1 MTDLTAKEL
10 CGGRPDDLRT
20 LGTRTQGDMDDRPA
34 AGLQL
39 AARRGVAFVA
49 GVARTH
55 RLWIVRFLAGV
66 YTEVFRGT
74 SALVMIFWVFF
85 VLPIAFGW
93 QLVPMWAG
101 TLALGLTYGAYG
113 SEIVRG
119 ALKAVDPA
127 QQEGGIAL
135 SFTPWQ
141 RMRLILLPQAVP
153 EMIPPFS
160 NLLIELLKGTALVSV
175 MGMGDLAFSGNLVR
189 LALQE
194 SAEIYTYLLVIYFV
208 IAFLLTR
215 VMRGLEKKLKAGVG
229 KEPERG
235 VSAHELKRAQ
245 TTGVGGGV
253 GGASMKW
260 DWDAVSDFMPYF
272 WDGLVVTLQAL
283 VLGSLISFVARP
295 GVGAA
300 DARAV
305 ALGALAGRRGHG
317 VHPQHP
323 AAGAAVLPLLRAARV
338 GRDPLGADHRCDR
351 RSGCTTRRTRC
362 RSTGPASRPCR
373 PASGRRRPR

>member
-1 MTDLTAKEL
+1 MTSGLWEL
-10 CGGRPDDLRT
+10 VLKGVWVTVQLLVCSAL
-20 LGTRTQGDMDDRPA
+20 
-34 AGLQL
+34 L
-39 AARRGVAFVA
+39 AAAVSFVV

-55 RLWIVRFLAGV
+55 RLWIVRFLAGF

-85 VLPIAFGW
+85 VLPPAFGW
-93 QLVPMWAG
+93 QLVPLWAG

-119 ALKAVDPA
+119 ALNAVDPA
-127 QQEGGIAL
+127 QKEGGIAL

-160 NLLIELLKGTALVSV
+160 NLLIELLKGTALVSI

-194 SAEIYTYLLVIYFV
+194 SAEIYTYILLIYFV

-229 KEPERG
+229 RKAGSGTRAPEP
-235 VSAHELKRAQ
+235 
-245 TTGVGGGV
+245 
-253 GGASMKW
+253 
-260 DWDAVSDFMPYF
+260 
-272 WDGLVVTLQAL
+272 
-283 VLGSLISFVARP
+283 
-295 GVGAA
+295 
-300 DARAV
+300 V
-305 ALGALAGRRGHG
+305 ALE
-317 VHPQHP
+317 
-323 AAGAAVLPLLRAARV
+323 AVR
-338 GRDPLGADHRCDR
+338 
-351 RSGCTTRRTRC
+351 
-362 RSTGPASRPCR
+362 
-373 PASGRRRPR
+373 